1 MELLILK
8 KIIIM
13 HEASFSGTL
22 RILFYI
28 IAFYYIMKFLAR
40 ILLPLLVKK
49 AVQKAGENFQQQQRQ
64 YQSGGYQNTRNTSN
78 NEIVYDTAKAT
89 KPRETKKVGEY
100 VDYEEID

>member
-1 MELLILK
+1 
-8 KIIIM
+8 M

-28 IAFYYIMKFLAR
+28 IAFYYIFKFLAR
-40 ILLPLLVKK
+40 IFLPMLVKK
-49 AVQKAGENFQQQQRQ
+49 AVEKAGENFQQQQRQ
-64 YQSGGYQNTRNTSN
+64 YQSGGYQNPRTSAQ
-78 NEIVYDTAKAT
+78 NEVIYDSAKAT